1 MKPLL
6 LRLRG
11 AIGIRDGL
19 GLDEID
25 IDFAKFSPGLISIV
39 GKNGSGKTTILD
51 NMHPFLEL
59 PSRNGSLND
68 HFFLRDSFREFV
80 FQFNG
85 KQYRSYILVDARTGK
100 TEAYFYV
107 GGQPINDGRISTY
120 KAEVEKLIGSPEV
133 FFNSV
138 FVAQGASGV
147 TALSPSKRKDLFFE
161 LLGLQIYD
169 RYVQYSKCRGDELEK
184 EVAVKKALLEQVAK
198 ELPQR
203 VCARETI
210 ERAEKV
216 LGEVRREIHVK
227 ETEREANEAELQA
240 IRKQAEARARLC
252 QKRQELDDE
261 IATLAQRLDTA
272 QREFEVDKKKL
283 EQQSKAIT
291 KEIDRTN
298 QILSH
303 KDEIEEKLKEL
314 RSLLEKEQSYSDL
327 ERALR
332 DVERKESEAALKSEK
347 EWAEYHRR
355 LAVLEREEDQALA
368 EERRLKIMLDAELA
382 KLEKQLDDARSSAGL
397 VDEVPCHT
405 VEGMPDQCRLL
416 TSAVEARKRV
426 PLLQDRI
433 RMLKQVEHR
442 ESPEFYAVR
451 SKLEEIARRKEELD
465 RSKPSPFDREAFTAM
480 RRSIGYDVRRHTE
493 VRERITH
500 LESQKWLRLNEALL
514 VAQSVLKEKEAALA
528 YLNQQM
534 EDQKAKH
541 QAVVDELMKE
551 MNAKREKLNELGP
564 SSPLETEDGRCLWM
578 REEIN
583 SALESLRKRELNLH
597 GQISAAQ
604 ATVDRIEK
612 LESESKQTEQQLGDL
627 LQQIEHWRLLQRAC
641 SKDGIPALEL
651 DAAGPGISGIANELL
666 ASSFG
671 AKFQISFE
679 TTKLSKDRKKQLETF
694 NIIVCGEDGEKR
706 IEDLSG
712 GERVW
717 IERAISEA
725 IAIYMSERSGNQFLT
740 TFQDES
746 DGALDP
752 ENKQNYFSLL
762 RESFKLGRRYYT
774 FIITQSPDIWEQVAQ
789 RIHLKPEQSSIE
801 LVY

>member
-19 GLDEID
+19 GLDEIE
-25 IDFAKFSPGLISIV
+25 IKFSGFSPGLISIV
-39 GKNGSGKTTILD
+39 GENGSGKTTILD

-59 PSRNGSLND
+59 PSRNGSLSD
-68 HFFLRDSFREFV
+68 HFFLRDSFREFH
-80 FQFNG
+80 FELNG
-85 KQYRSYILVDARTGK
+85 KQYRSYIVIDARTGK
-100 TEAYFYV
+100 TEAYFYA
-107 GGQPINDGRISTY
+107 GGRPLNDGRISTY
-120 KAEVEKLIGSPEV
+120 KSEVEKLLGSPEV

-147 TALSPSKRKDLFFE
+147 TSLTASKRKDLFFE

-184 EVAVKKALLEQVAK
+184 EVAAKKALLDQVAN
-198 ELPQR
+198 EIPQR
-203 VCARETI
+203 VSARETI
-210 ERAEKV
+210 ERAEKAMDD
-216 LGEVRREIHVK
+216 VRREIQVK
-227 ETEREANEAELQA
+227 ESEREANEAKLQEM
-240 IRKQAEARARLC
+240 RKQAEAHARLN
-252 QKRQELDDE
+252 QDRLELDDE
-261 IATLAQRLDTA
+261 IAMLAQRLDSV
-272 QREFEVDKKKL
+272 QREFEVDRKKL
-283 EQQSKAIT
+283 EQQAKAIG

-303 KDEIEEKLKEL
+303 KDEIEEKLNEL
-314 RSLLEKEQSYSDL
+314 HSLLEQEQSYSKL

-332 DVERKESEAALKSEK
+332 DVERQESEAALKSER
-347 EWAEYHRR
+347 EWADYNRR
-355 LAVLEREEDQALA
+355 LAVLQREEDHALA
-368 EERRLKIMLDAELA
+368 EERRLKMMLDAELA
-382 KLEKQLDDARSSAGL
+382 KLEKQLDDAQSSAGL

-416 TSAVEARKRV
+416 TSAVEARRQV
-426 PLLQDRI
+426 PFLQDRI
-433 RMLKQVEHR
+433 QMLKQVEHR
-442 ESPEFYAVR
+442 ESPGFSAVR
-451 SKLEEIARRKEELD
+451 TKVEEIARRRDELD
-465 RSKPSPFDREAFTAM
+465 RSKPSPFDREVYAAM
-480 RRSIGYDVRRHTE
+480 RSSIAYDARRHTE
-493 VRERITH
+493 VRERISR
-500 LESQKWLRLNEALL
+500 LESQKWPRLHEELL

-528 YLNQQM
+528 NLNQQIGS
-534 EDQKAKH
+534 QNAKH
-541 QAVVDELMKE
+541 QVEVGELMKQI
-551 MNAKREKLNELGP
+551 NAKREKLNELGP
-564 SSPLETEDGRCLWM
+564 SSPLETDEGKWLWM
-578 REEIN
+578 GEEIGRV
-583 SALESLRKRELNLH
+583 LESLRKRELNLH

-604 ATVDRIEK
+604 ATVDRIDK

-627 LQQIEHWRLLQRAC
+627 LQHIEHWRLLQRAC

-694 NIIVCGEDGEKR
+694 NIIVYGEDGEKR

-752 ENKQNYFSLL
+752 DNKQNYFSLL
-762 RESFKLGRRYYT
+762 RQSFRVGRRYYT